1 MADDKQDAGR
11 VKISYPASND
21 YRIVYA
27 NGAYGGITPDGS
39 EIKFDLFQ
47 EYSQPPEYEIRQIH
61 GVRMGDPVAKQP
73 ATPEILRERVV
84 GVVISLD
91 KAEVI
96 ANWMLEKIEKFRKE
110 RDRIL
115 EQMGGEDNDQGTQP
129 KQFGPDSTE

>member
-1 MADDKQDAGR
+1 
-11 VKISYPASND
+11 
-21 YRIVYA
+21 
-27 NGAYGGITPDGS
+27 
-39 EIKFDLFQ
+39 
-47 EYSQPPEYEIRQIH
+47 
-61 GVRMGDPVAKQP
+61 MGDPVAKQP